1 MTLDPE
7 CQGSYITV
15 DTDERGVGITIVSGN
30 KAASIGRPRA
40 FDADQALDRALDVFW
55 RKGYEGATLCDLT
68 GAMGINPPSLYA
80 AFGNKEG
87 LFRKA
92 LDRYWRL
99 RTALWEE
106 ALAAPTARR
115 VTERLLH
122 GTAKFLS
129 DPCHPK
135 GCLAVHGA
143 LVSGEETDCIRRE
156 LEKRRATSQAA
167 IRERLKRAKREGDLP
182 ADADPAALARFLAT
196 VMEGMAVQAASGA
209 SRKELDRVAETAL
222 RAFPQ

>member
-1 MTLDPE
+1 MA
-7 CQGSYITV
+7 V
-15 DTDERGVGITIVSGN
+15 
-30 KAASIGRPRA
+30 GRPRG
-40 FDADQALDRALDVFW
+40 FDVDQALDRALEVFW

-68 GAMGINPPSLYA
+68 VAMGINPPSLYA

-92 LDRYWRL
+92 LDRYWTV
-99 RTALWEE
+99 RTAFWEE
-106 ALAAPTARR
+106 ALAAPTAR
-115 VTERLLH
+115 EAAAILLR

-143 LVSGEETDCIRRE
+143 LASGKDTDCIRQE
-156 LEKRRATSQAA
+156 LEKRRGTGLAA

-182 ADADPAALARFLAT
+182 ADADAAILARFLAT
-196 VMEGMAVQAASGA
+196 VIEGMAVQAASGA
-209 SRKELDRVAETAL
+209 SRRDLDRVAETAL
-222 RAFPQ
+222 RAFPA